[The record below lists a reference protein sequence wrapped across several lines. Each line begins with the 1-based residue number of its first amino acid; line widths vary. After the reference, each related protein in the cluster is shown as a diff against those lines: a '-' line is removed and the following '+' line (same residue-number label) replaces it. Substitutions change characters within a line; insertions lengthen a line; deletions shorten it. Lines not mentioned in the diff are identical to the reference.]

1 MDSDNDNSIV
11 SRDAEAKC
19 SAVTSDNTGKL
30 KKIGG
35 SRNDTWNELLYDQI
49 VGSSWIKRRSPEQE
63 KQLMYATLGALIDI
77 KPADPIEGMLVSQ
90 MIATQ
95 SAVMECYRLASLPN
109 QQFICQQSYLK
120 QAGQL
125 SRTFATLAESLNRHR
140 GKGHQ
145 QNVIVKYVTVEAG
158 AQAIVG
164 NVTGSEGINRSRK
177 IEEQPYEQDTTADAS
192 VVTLRR

>member
-1 MDSDNDNSIV
+1 MDKSIENSPIAA
-11 SRDAEAKC
+11 D
-19 SAVTSDNTGKL
+19 DTGAL

-35 SRNDTWNELLYDQI
+35 SRNDNWNELIYDQI
-49 VGSSWIKRRSPEQE
+49 VGSSWTKRRSPEQE

-120 QAGQL
+120 HAGQL
-125 SRTFATLAESLNRHR
+125 SRTFATLVESLNRHR
-140 GKGHQ
+140 GKGNQ